1 MSSKSNQ
8 HSVSGGPWVFVFLN
22 RKDVIE
28 PLQELFP
35 MKKKHIIASNNS
47 LTIVNRVLAEAKKHY
62 NKELEQKIE
71 FIFHTDDSTSYKG
84 VKRLASA
91 CKKSKKTCAYLKSCN
106 FTFTN
111 TTATAVRTAAE
122 EYCFAVCGDIDYL
135 PCNMNFNLTPF
146 KDVLATISS
155 KKAVYVK
162 SDALPLP
169 GLLSKEMAEWAT
181 ANSIPTISWLAT
193 LPSSSLANYK
203 KVIVD
208 GSDLRLD
215 EILQW
220 LSTANFDDQ
229 VLVVGALN
237 GQRGFFP
244 FEMYQVK
251 SGSKNNAA
259 SNEYSELSNYN
270 YDKNLAATLLQ
281 LNWGLTI
288 PG

>member
-1 MSSKSNQ
+1 MSSKLNH
-8 HSVSGGPWVFVFLN
+8 HSVSGGPRVVVFLN
-22 RKDVIE
+22 RKDAIK

-35 MKKKHIIASNNS
+35 MKKKHIIASDNS

-71 FIFHTDDSTSYKG
+71 CIFHTDDSTSYKV

-111 TTATAVRTAAE
+111 TTATAVRTAAAE
-122 EYCFAVCGDIDYL
+122 GSLSLSSARCAYCFAA
-135 PCNMNFNLTPF
+135 PTFTLTPF
-146 KDVLATISS
+146 KDVLETIST
-155 KKAVYVK
+155 KNTVYIK
-162 SDALPLP
+162 SGDLP

-181 ANSIPTISWLAT
+181 ANSIPIRFWLVT

-208 GSDLRLD
+208 GSDPQLD
-215 EILQW
+215 EIIRW
-220 LSTANFDDQ
+220 LPTANFAGE
-229 VLVVGALN
+229 VFLVGALN
-237 GQRGFFP
+237 GRRGFYP

-281 LNWGLTI
+281 VYWDVTI